1 MNLKTIEE
9 ANFNQIENIRQIIFH
24 DHSHQ
29 FAILNLEE
37 KLGNYG
43 LSWRSNHTQP
53 IIEHSSTQKLLWI
66 GIDQQ
71 LAAICQQTGR
81 LNLKMNLTSNIISL
95 LLYQETTHQEATY
108 QETTYQEITAVL
120 TEDRLLIFNPNG
132 SMRYSQGLPD
142 MPEEM
147 SIVGN
152 NLLIEFLEEN
162 SLIVNP
168 QTGKVET
175 EENQQILM
183 NS

>member
-1 MNLKTIEE
+1 MNLTTIEE

-37 KLGNYG
+37 KFGNYG

-81 LNLKMNLTSNIISL
+81 LNLKMNLTSNIISIL
-95 LLYQETTHQEATY
+95 FS
-108 QETTYQEITAVL
+108 QEIAAVL

-132 SMRYSQGLPD
+132 SIRYSQGLPD

-147 SIVGN
+147 SIIGN
-152 NLLIEFLEEN
+152 KLLIEFMEEN
-162 SLIVNP
+162 SIIVNP

-175 EENQQILM
+175 EENQEILV
-183 NS
+183 N

>member
-37 KLGNYG
+37 QFGNYG

-53 IIEHSSTQKLLWI
+53 IIEHSPTQKLLWI

-95 LLYQETTHQEATY
+95 LFY

-120 TEDRLLIFNPNG
+120 TENQLLIFNPNG
-132 SMRYSQGLPD
+132 SIRCSQGLPD

-152 NLLIEFLEEN
+152 NLLIEFMEEN

-183 NS
+183 SS